1 VIQERDCGLRRIPG
15 GEHDQAAATGEYHHE
30 VDLFGTDR
38 HLLRIEGVRGS
49 NPLSS
54 TRSEADSDLGVGLFD
69 LCAAPMCSSR
79 LPIELLPQ
87 PPQSLAGDVVWDLG
101 IDALGISIAQL
112 AGQVT
117 YDLDLSGTWWCAW
130 QTWKDGAL
138 RIDVHSLEI
147 HQRGD
152 LLQLDA
158 ERALPVAEGSY
169 QWRGELRLWDNEA
182 LMGWYR
188 STDAAVR
195 SKGALYLALH
205 PHGTHAWGRWVGM
218 SYDGAV
224 ITGWGAIARTA
235 DEAHKVVQD
244 LIDSESS

>member
-1 VIQERDCGLRRIPG
+1 MDISEVIRLRRKELGLSQAQLAKEAGISLRQLARYEA
-15 GEHDQAAATGEYHHE
+15 GEQQPVLSAAVGLA
-30 VDLFGTDR
+30 DA
-38 HLLRIEGVRGS
+38 LRI
-49 NPLSS
+49 
-54 TRSEADSDLGVGLFD
+54 
-69 LCAAPMCSSR
+69 
-79 LPIELLPQ
+79 
-87 PPQSLAGDVVWDLG
+87 SL
-101 IDALGISIAQL
+101 AQL

-130 QTWKDGAL
+130 QTWKDGVP

-158 ERALPVAEGSY
+158 DRALPVEEGSY
-169 QWRGELRLWDNEA
+169 RWRGELRLWDNEA
-182 LMGWYR
+182 LIGWYR

-205 PHGTHAWGRWVGM
+205 PHGTQAWGRWVGM

-224 ITGWGAIARTA
+224 ITGWGGLARTE
-235 DEAHKVVQD
+235 DEARRVVQG
-244 LIDSESS
+244 LIDTRGAK